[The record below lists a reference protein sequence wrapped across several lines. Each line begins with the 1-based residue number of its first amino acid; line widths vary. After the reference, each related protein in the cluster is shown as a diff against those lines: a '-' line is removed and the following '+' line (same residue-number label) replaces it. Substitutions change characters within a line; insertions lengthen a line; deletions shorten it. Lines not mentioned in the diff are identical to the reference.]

1 MARLNHVLFGQA
13 KGKVG
18 GMVLQRYEGM
28 NIARE
33 KPLTIKNPQST
44 KQTEQRAKFKLCS
57 QFLAQF
63 ADIVKV
69 RLSPI
74 SIYSRIQRGTAVSA
88 CIDVTT
94 FNNNEA
100 NLAVTDALNAINEKN
115 ISAVA
120 TPAIATAGQNVT
132 ITIAMGLSGM
142 YTICA
147 YNTATGEFI
156 SKLTESWESDGT
168 AKVVDLPIVP
178 VGINPEYRIVAL
190 ALETETEDGRAKLG
204 NALAKQANTTVEVTR
219 LIASGDVHPSN
230 MVGSIHIPA

>member
-1 MARLNHVLFGQA
+1 MAKINHILFGQG

-18 GMVLQRYEGM
+18 GLVLQRYEGM
-28 NIARE
+28 NVVRE
-33 KPLTIKNPQST
+33 KPIAVKNPQST

-74 SIYSRIQRGTAVSA
+74 SIYGRTQRGMALSA
-88 CIDVTT
+88 CVDATT

-100 NLAVTDALNAINEKN
+100 NLAVTAALNAINEKN

-120 TPAIATAGQNVT
+120 TPVISISGQDVV
-132 ITIAMGLSGM
+132 ITINSGLTGM

-156 SKLTESWESDGT
+156 SKWTETWESNGS
-168 AKVVDLPIVP
+168 AKTVDLPIVP
-178 VGINPEYRIVAL
+178 AGINPEYRIVTL

-204 NALAKQANTTVEVTR
+204 NALAKQANTTLEVTR
-219 LIASGDVHPSN
+219 LIANGDVLPSN
-230 MVGSIHIPA
+230 LVGSIHIPA